1 MNGDPNCSEGMEAQ
15 TAASIVEMLH
25 AVERTLEAFKE
36 GEHLSEREAAHIA
49 TAQRHIDAALR
60 EWTARVIAVV
70 PTPTADDETEAID
83 SEPSA
88 RPERGWGAIN
98 DMLRIYGERVEAR
111 DFTPAQQRRLLV
123 AAFNLSI
130 VAQELMTSVH

>member
-1 MNGDPNCSEGMEAQ
+1 MKGAASCSEDMEAH

-25 AVERTLEAFKE
+25 AVERTLDAFKE
-36 GEHLSEREAAHIA
+36 SEHLSDREAGHIA
-49 TAQRHIDAALR
+49 TAQRHIDAAIR
-60 EWTARVIAVV
+60 KWTAHVV
-70 PTPTADDETEAID
+70 PTHTADDETEAID
-83 SEPSA
+83 SEPPA
-88 RPERGWGAIN
+88 RPERGWGAIT

-130 VAQELMTSVH
+130 VAQELMTTLH